1 MTYEEDIQLP
11 TPEFK
16 ARTYKNTAPTDAAE
30 ANRTRD
36 VRVGRRR
43 VSGDQARQIE
53 ADLGVTPAQQSGI
66 NRDLREKHRK
76 RSLAANEAGVAVA
89 APAAVTAAT
98 AAAGLPPPPVGQRR
112 VRPAH
117 APSRFSRRCPIRQRR
132 ALAVR

>member
-98 AAAGLPPPPVGQRR
+98 AAAGLPPPFVGQRR
-112 VRPAH
+112 
-117 APSRFSRRCPIRQRR
+117 
-132 ALAVR
+132 